1 MNILSTFGLNL
12 KEVRLEAKLTQ
23 EELAELTNF
32 HRTYIGLLEAGK
44 RNPTLDTLIKL
55 SIALKCDPAILL
67 KGINLNDY

>member
-44 RNPTLDTLIKL
+44 RNPTLD
-55 SIALKCDPAILL
+55 
-67 KGINLNDY
+67 